1 MADIVLTFAREDQA
15 AGDAVGAALTA
26 AGFDVVADTP
36 PSARSWLAKRA
47 EQSRAVVVLWSRH
60 TSGSPSVLRQA
71 AQARQVG
78 KLVSARL
85 DKAAPPPRMARGLV
99 SVDLQAPDGLDV
111 LLARLTAAG
120 APPKALTAAKP
131 IAAAPPLSVAK
142 SAKVAA
148 AENADVSEPR
158 KRASAWP
165 WIAGAVLLCAALAG
179 AFLMR

>member
-1 MADIVLTFAREDQA
+1 
-15 AGDAVGAALTA
+15 
-26 AGFDVVADTP
+26 
-36 PSARSWLAKRA
+36 
-47 EQSRAVVVLWSRH
+47 
-60 TSGSPSVLRQA
+60 
-71 AQARQVG
+71 
-78 KLVSARL
+78 
-85 DKAAPPPRMARGLV
+85 MARGLV